1 MAEKTGSKRTRRDVL
16 TLGAAGVAG
25 LAAPLSFGAAQAQ
38 EVAGEKPLQGQVALV
53 TGAARGIGRAIAQ
66 TYARAGAD
74 VALLDIAEP
83 DAFKG
88 TVSFKLASE
97 ADLDAAALLV
107 EAEGVKALK
116 IKADVRDFGAV
127 SAAVAATLD
136 KLGRLDIAVANA
148 GISAGGA
155 INVLSPER
163 FKVVSDVNIT
173 GVYNTIRAVAPQ
185 MLQQKS
191 GRIISISSVLGRQG
205 AQGNS
210 NYSASKWAV
219 IGLTKSVALDLGK
232 SGITVNAIAPTGV
245 RTGFWADFLASEG
258 GPEQVDAMLKERH
271 ALDVGILEPQ
281 DIADAALFLASDAAK
296 SISGSVIDVSGGT
309 AARYTG

>member
-1 MAEKTGSKRTRRDVL
+1 MTEKKKQTRRDIL
-16 TLGAAGVAG
+16 TAGAAGAAG
-25 LAAPLSFGAAQAQ
+25 LAAVPSFGAAQAQ
-38 EVAGEKPLQGQVALV
+38 DSVGNKPLEGQVALV

-88 TVSFKLASE
+88 LVGFKLASQ
-97 ADLDAAALLV
+97 ADLDEAASLV
-107 EAEGVKALK
+107 EAEGARALK
-116 IKADVRDFGAV
+116 IKADVRAFDAV
-127 SAAVAATLD
+127 SAAVATTIEQ
-136 KLGRLDIAVANA
+136 LGGLDIAVANA

-155 INVLSPER
+155 IGELTPER
-163 FKVVSDVNIT
+163 FKVVSEVNIT
-173 GVYNTIRAVAPQ
+173 GVYNTLRAATPH
-185 MLQQKS
+185 MLEQKS
-191 GRIISISSVLGRQG
+191 GRMIAIASVLGRQG

-210 NYSASKWAV
+210 NYAASKWAV
-219 IGLTKSVALDLGK
+219 IGMTKSVALDLGK
-232 SGITVNAIAPTGV
+232 SNITVNAIAPSGV
-245 RTGFWADFLASEG
+245 RTGFWAGALASEG
-258 GPEQVDAMLKERH
+258 GPERVDAYLKERH

-296 SISGSVIDVSGGT
+296 RISGSCIDVSGGS